1 MSIEHVSEKEQ
12 RLAHHLAEA
21 QRIIERL
28 VGERDALKADLVFVE
43 RWANHHGTK
52 SCHSA
57 ESILGVIQHYP
68 TIRAITKSYAD
79 GVAPSTPDP
88 YAERDTYQVEADKLA
103 MENKVLRDAVH
114 SCGPTCSKAGCINRR
129 LRDALKDIESGTYD
143 TWSEGYRAQQIAH
156 AALQG
161 ANHE

>member
-1 MSIEHVSEKEQ
+1 MNTEQ
-12 RLAHHLAEA
+12 IMALAEKWRRTRVCEWA
-21 QRIIERL
+21 VSDSYKALQAAIEAL
-28 VGERDALKADLVFVE
+28 VQERDAFHERLTVQAHRVAHWIEKHDDIKA
-43 RWANHHGTK
+43 
-52 SCHSA
+52 S
-57 ESILGVIQHYP
+57 
-68 TIRAITKSYAD
+68 
-79 GVAPSTPDP
+79 
-88 YAERDTYQVEADKLA
+88 RDEYQREADKLA